1 METPNDSGHEN
12 AAAAKWSQRLQLS
25 RLRQRLLALVIAGVG
40 SAAASIISYASAIY
54 AAANPEPIRQ
64 LAIGEELDTGQWHVV
79 FADAR
84 LADRPPTGFKPSTPK
99 TFVMVAFHISNQSA
113 SSAYV
118 SRNLLQTEPQMPPP
132 TVYLARDN
140 WIASPINPGMP
151 EDLIAVWE
159 LEDGQAAPEQLRI
172 HVGSQIYKKR
182 DNLYG
187 ASSWLDRDPVAVI
200 SLPLSTPLSKPLSKP
215 VSQEPA
221 KQ

>member
-1 METPNDSGHEN
+1 MATSNKPGDDRADQPN
-12 AAAAKWSQRLQLS
+12 APRQLQLR
-25 RLRQRLLALVIAGVG
+25 RLRQRLIALVIAGVG

-54 AAANPEPIRQ
+54 AVANPEPIRQ
-64 LAIGEELDTGQWHVV
+64 LAIGEELDTGLWHIV

-84 LADRPPTGFKPSTPK
+84 LADRPPTGFKPSQPK
-99 TFVMVAFHISNQSA
+99 TFVMVAFRITNQSA

-140 WIASPINPGMP
+140 WIASPVNPGMP

-159 LEDGQAAPEQLRI
+159 LEDGQAAPDQLRI

-200 SLPLSTPLSKPLSKP
+200 SLPLSMP

-221 KQ
+221 TP

>member
-1 METPNDSGHEN
+1 MATSNKPGDDRADQPN
-12 AAAAKWSQRLQLS
+12 APRQLQLR
-25 RLRQRLLALVIAGVG
+25 RLRQRLIALVIAGVG

-64 LAIGEELDTGQWHVV
+64 LAIGEELDTGLWHIV

-84 LADRPPTGFKPSTPK
+84 LADRPPTGFKPSQPK
-99 TFVMVAFHISNQSA
+99 TFVMVAFRITNQSA

-140 WIASPINPGMP
+140 WIASPVNPGMP

-159 LEDGQAAPEQLRI
+159 LEDGQAAPDQLRI
-172 HVGSQIYKKR
+172 QVGSQIYKKR

-200 SLPLSTPLSKPLSKP
+200 SLPLSMP

-221 KQ
+221 TP

>member
-1 METPNDSGHEN
+1 MATPNNSGHDN
-12 AAAAKWSQRLQLS
+12 APPVNGPRRLQLS
-25 RLRQRLLALVIAGVG
+25 LLRQRLLALVIAGVG

-64 LAIGEELDTGQWHVV
+64 LAIGEELDTGLWHVV

-84 LADRPPTGFKPSTPK
+84 LADRPPTGFKPSQPK
-99 TFVMVAFHISNQSA
+99 TFVTVAFRITNQSA

-118 SRNLLQTEPQMPPP
+118 SRNLLQTDPQMPPP
-132 TVYLARDN
+132 TLYLARDN

-159 LEDGQAAPEQLRI
+159 LEDGQPAPEQLRI

-200 SLPLSTPLSKPLSKP
+200 SLPLSQPLSKPLSMP